1 MKITVEV
8 ADQKVDFFME
18 LLKHFENFVSIESV
32 DNLSPSD
39 SNEALL
45 NETNLSKDP
54 KEILNEIFMGN
65 DNLIKRLL

>member
-1 MKITVEV
+1 
-8 ADQKVDFFME
+8 ME

-54 KEILNEIFMGN
+54 KEILNEIFMGD

>member
-54 KEILNEIFMGN
+54 KEILNEIFMGD

>member
-1 MKITVEV
+1 
-8 ADQKVDFFME
+8 ME
-18 LLKHFENFVSIESV
+18 LLKHFEDFVSIESV

-54 KEILNEIFMGN
+54 KEILNEIFMGD